1 MSLDVEKYKK
11 IAAEAT
17 KKAYEL
23 CQETEGW
30 NQVSTNVGD
39 EATLEWRE
47 GDVGGVV
54 RDDGEEGGAAATL
67 LTTRKVIP
75 CSDTSQK

>member
-23 CQETEGW
+23 CEETEGW
-30 NQVSTNVGD
+30 NQVSTNVLQQSFQIRGK
-39 EATLEWRE
+39 E
-47 GDVGGVV
+47 
-54 RDDGEEGGAAATL
+54 
-67 LTTRKVIP
+67 
-75 CSDTSQK
+75 